1 MRILVKMLNMTDT
14 HFRFA
19 EIEYG
24 NSPADEKIV
33 GVFRFEQQNNKLGPQ
48 HIVVAEV
55 FSTLYAYER
64 LLDLISTTVDQS
76 RALTSG
82 MTIDAFARFEKLIH
96 RINEAVQSFEEKEP
110 TPINW
115 SRVNIM
121 IVECSQGQLCVSGH
135 GSLMNIY
142 LQHKEDKNYQAFDL
156 CGSLEQ
162 PTTADSKKIFSSV
175 LCGDMKPGDLFFLG
189 SSNFNRLKEELEIK
203 NKLMT
208 QPPISAAMEIKQGLE
223 KAGTPDDF
231 AGIIISCHTANQ
243 AGKIAPPEQPKKN
256 QAQESMRQLIDNEL
270 NTSQTLAPLLNP
282 VKNSKPASSAPA
294 PAVVSAPQG
303 GLPISWLLGWLKKLK
318 KIKNPSLTP
327 ATKTTMRGLD
337 AGHKS
342 LFTTGRKIAIG
353 ALAVL
358 IAVSAI
364 TYSTIKHNKEV
375 AAEQAGWEE
384 SFGQAADFRNRAE
397 SSLMYARDSQTKSE
411 IKSSEEIIAGLNL
424 STKDRQERV
433 TKLQNELNQIKEKLR
448 KAYTASG
455 IVELYSLPATTP
467 DGQLSAPL
475 LTEKSAYIA
484 DNANRQI
491 VKIDLNS
498 RSTQNII
505 LPEKT
510 TRIIS
515 GAIGDKSLI
524 FLEEN
529 GQFIALNMETDSI
542 QALNQFNKTT
552 STHDLAVYNQ
562 RAYILDGRQG
572 QIHRLSKTNSGF
584 GSPVNY
590 TASGENSA
598 LNGVSLAIDSNV
610 YVGKND
616 GTVVKL
622 LSGKPE
628 PFSLE
633 TVDPS
638 LKSLSAIWTE
648 TNDNRLLITDPVE
661 KRILVF
667 DKNGLLSAQL
677 SSPEFGILQDIT
689 GRLGE
694 KRALIISGNR
704 LLAVPLP

>member
-1 MRILVKMLNMTDT
+1 MTDT

-33 GVFRFEQQNNKLGPQ
+33 GVFRFEQQNNKQGPQ

-82 MTIDAFARFEKLIH
+82 MTIDAFARFEKLIQ

-142 LQHKEDKNYQAFDL
+142 LQHKEDKTYQAFDL

-162 PTTADSKKIFSSV
+162 PAAADSKKIFSSV

-189 SSNFNRLKEELEIK
+189 SSNFDRLKEELSIK
-203 NKLMT
+203 QKLMT
-208 QPPISAAMEIKQGLE
+208 EPPISAAMEIKQGLE
-223 KAGTPDDF
+223 KAGIPDDF
-231 AGIIISCHTANQ
+231 AGIIISCHAANQ
-243 AGKIAPPEQPKKN
+243 AGKSQPAEQPKKN

-282 VKNSKPASSAPA
+282 VKNNKPSSLAPA
-294 PAVVSAPQG
+294 PASVPPAKNGSG
-303 GLPISWLLGWLKKLK
+303 NSWLWIWLGKLK
-318 KIKNPSLTP
+318 KIKKAKTPPLTP
-327 ATKTTMRGLD
+327 AAETTMRGLD
-337 AGHKS
+337 AGHKN

-353 ALAVL
+353 ALAIL
-358 IAVSAI
+358 MAVSVI
-364 TYSTIKHNKEV
+364 TYSTVKHNKEV
-375 AAEQAGWEE
+375 AAEQTQWEE
-384 SFGQAADFRNRAE
+384 AFNQAADFRNRAE

-411 IKSSEEIIAGLNL
+411 IKSSEEIIAGLDL
-424 STKDRQERV
+424 STPDRQER
-433 TKLQNELNQIKEKLR
+433 TAKLQSELDQIKEKLR

-455 IVELYSLPATTP
+455 IIELYSLPATAP
-467 DGQLSAPL
+467 DGQLSAPV

-484 DNANRQI
+484 DNTNRLI

-498 RSTQNII
+498 RAALNIA
-505 LPEKT
+505 LPEKAT
-510 TRIIS
+510 KIVS
-515 GAIGDKSLI
+515 GAIGDKSLV
-524 FLEEN
+524 FLDDS
-529 GQFIALNMETDSI
+529 GQFIALNLETDAI

-552 STHDLAVYNQ
+552 STQDLAIYNQ
-562 RAYILDGRQG
+562 RAYILDGVQG
-572 QIHRLSKTNSGF
+572 QIHRLSKTGAGF
-584 GSPVNY
+584 GSPANY
-590 TASGENSA
+590 TAAGENSA
-598 LNGVSLAIDSNV
+598 VNGVSLAIDSNV
-610 YVGKND
+610 YVGKSD

-622 LSGKPE
+622 LSGKQE
-628 PFSLE
+628 PFSLG
-633 TVDPS
+633 TVDPP

-648 TNDNRLLITDPVE
+648 TDDSRLLATDPAEKRLLI
-661 KRILVF
+661 F

-677 SSPEFGILQDIT
+677 SSPEFTALRDVT

-694 KRALIISGNR
+694 KRALVVSGNR
-704 LLAVPLP
+704 LLIVPLP